1 MEILRYSPEQA
12 RDWDEFIEA
21 SRNGTFLFRR
31 GYMDYHADRFADH
44 SLLAVSS
51 GKLVAVLPAN
61 AADGTLWSHQGL
73 TYGGWIYGDRM
84 RAATMLEVFAAMTA
98 YLEGLGTIDRVIYKV
113 VPRIYHRVPSDEDL
127 YALFR
132 NRARLIRRD
141 IATAVV
147 PGARLPI
154 RSGKKDNLRKAAKEG
169 VQLRLS
175 QDMAAYHAI
184 LCEVLG
190 RHGATPVHSLAELAL
205 LMGRFPDHIR
215 LYGAYLGA
223 DLVAGAIVF
232 ETPQVAHTQYLA
244 ASDTGRAAGALDLL
258 LDWLIRE
265 VYPDKPCFS
274 FGISTE
280 EGGTILNEGLI
291 AQKEGFGG
299 SAFVHDF
306 YELAIGRNG

>member
-1 MEILRYSPEQA
+1 
-12 RDWDEFIEA
+12 
-21 SRNGTFLFRR
+21 
-31 GYMDYHADRFADH
+31 
-44 SLLAVSS
+44 
-51 GKLVAVLPAN
+51 
-61 AADGTLWSHQGL
+61 
-73 TYGGWIYGDRM
+73 
-84 RAATMLEVFAAMTA
+84 
-98 YLEGLGTIDRVIYKV
+98 
-113 VPRIYHRVPSDEDL
+113 
-127 YALFR
+127 
-132 NRARLIRRD
+132 
-141 IATAVV
+141 
-147 PGARLPI
+147 
-154 RSGKKDNLRKAAKEG
+154 
-169 VQLRLS
+169 
-175 QDMAAYHAI
+175 
-184 LCEVLG
+184 G

-265 VYPDKPCFS
+265 VYPDKSCFS

-280 EGGTILNEGLI
+280 EGGTVLNEGLI

-306 YELAIGRNG
+306 YEVRLPKPE